1 MREPETD
8 CAIHPAATTPPHPR
22 AENLLTNRHALAREV
37 CGGDF
42 TTGVK
47 RSQCINHGLD
57 YGFADQITL
66 LISVEA
72 IKQ

>member
-1 MREPETD
+1 
-8 CAIHPAATTPPHPR
+8 
-22 AENLLTNRHALAREV
+22 V